1 MSKTSSLN
9 GKAFEYACLRA
20 FQNQLNHFQKRNNL
34 IEDRPYDTAK
44 KNFSS
49 LQTEEQAK
57 YNMAA
62 AAAAKAI
69 FPLEPQLRYG
79 KGLLELSINIDRAA
93 QGIEGDVRDIMII
106 RCLNSD
112 EKWEMGLSCK
122 HNHEAL
128 KHPRITERDDFGSNW
143 IGVPCSSDFQDQMK
157 VVIQEI
163 TTYQKEGALWRDID
177 NKQEKFYLPIIKA
190 YRNEILK
197 MCTNDKKVAEKLL
210 SYFFGSKDF
219 YKVIMLEKEKI
230 TKIEAFNMHSSL
242 GKKAGKIEPS
252 VTIKKLTMP
261 TKLNDAKL
269 KSKTTIL
276 LQFDEEWSIS
286 MRLHNKDK
294 EVKTT
299 SLAWD
304 VSLTNFPK
312 SIYTDEFSWDK

>member
-9 GKAFEYACLRA
+9 GKAFEYACLKA
-20 FQNQLNHFQKRNNL
+20 FQNRLNQFQKRNKL
-34 IEDRPYDTAK
+34 IEDKPYDTAK
-44 KNFSS
+44 KNFNS
-49 LQTEEQAK
+49 LQSEEQTK
-57 YNMAA
+57 YSMAA
-62 AAAAKAI
+62 ATAAKAI

-93 QGIEGDVRDIMII
+93 QGIDGDVRDVMII
-106 RCLNSD
+106 RHLDSN
-112 EKWEMGLSCK
+112 ERWEIGLSCK

-128 KHPRITERDDFGSNW
+128 KHPRITEQDDFGSNW

-157 VVIQEI
+157 KVLQKI
-163 TTYQKEGALWRDID
+163 TTYQKKGALWRDID
-177 NKQEKFYLPIIKA
+177 NKQDKFYLPIIEA
-190 YRNEILK
+190 YRNEILR
-197 MCTNDKKVAEKLL
+197 MCEDDAKTAEKLL

-219 YKVIMLEKEKI
+219 YKVIMLEKENVV
-230 TKIEAFNMHSSL
+230 KIEAFNMHSSL
-242 GKKAGKIEPS
+242 GKKAGEMEPS
-252 VTIKKLTMP
+252 VTIEKLTMP
-261 TKLNDAKL
+261 TKLIDTKL
-269 KSKTTIL
+269 KGKTTLL

-312 SIYTDEFSWDK
+312 SIYTDELSWDK